1 MRGGLFGRIVGIAGA
16 FALAVGTAAGAAA
29 EQSNPRTIVYQLID
43 QLQTGQP
50 RPVELAPA
58 MRKLIAEQ
66 TGDTG
71 MYPTLARLGI
81 VTYVRIEQTTP
92 MQRGTVYS
100 VTATHD
106 KGVSTWQVGIA
117 ADTRRVEYLEFKI
130 ARSSAASPP
139 PAATTKPLA
148 PRADATP
155 LPSHPSTPSSGPST
169 VPSVA
174 PSTVP
179 SIAPAPAPAPRT
191 ASPAETSA
199 ACRKFPNLC

>member
-1 MRGGLFGRIVGIAGA
+1 MRGGLLDWIVGLAGA
-16 FALAVGTAAGAAA
+16 FALAVGAAAGAAA
-29 EQSNPRTIVYQLID
+29 EQGNPRVIVYQLID

-71 MYPTLARLGI
+71 MYPALARLGI

-92 MQRGTVYS
+92 
-100 VTATHD
+100 THD

-117 ADTRRVEYLEFKI
+117 ADTRRVEYVEFKI
-130 ARSSAASPP
+130 ARSSAAAP
-139 PAATTKPLA
+139 PAESTKPPQAAGTKPLA
-148 PRADATP
+148 PRADAAP
-155 LPSHPSTPSSGPST
+155 LPSHPSTPS
-169 VPSVA
+169 A
-174 PSTVP
+174 PPPAAMPAAS
-179 SIAPAPAPAPRT
+179 APAPAPRT